1 MQRFEMIATDV
12 IHGILDLSAMPGER
26 VNATAVQASVLLRKK
41 LARFATS
48 ADDVQPEPEP
58 APVVVVI
65 NHNLDEGVSVTI
77 NSEPIADAAK
87 KPRRRRRS
95 NTYKTRDM
103 VAE

>member
-1 MQRFEMIATDV
+1 MKQFPMIATDV
-12 IHGILDLSAMPGER
+12 IHGVLDLSAMPGER

-58 APVVVVI
+58 APVVI
-65 NHNLDEGVSVTI
+65 EHRNIHPGLDITLGADPSESV
-77 NSEPIADAAK
+77 K

-95 NTYKTRDM
+95 NSYKTRDM
-103 VAE
+103 AAEA